1 MDPFLAF
8 KIGATGLRIQRLR
21 MDIISSNLANID
33 TTRTP
38 QGGPYRRKD
47 LVVAA
52 VPVLRPVQTGEFGD
66 ILQAKLS
73 QSLKAAVPV
82 AVVSDPRP
90 FKVVYDP
97 SHPDADKNGYVRLPN
112 INPIEEMVNMISA
125 LRAYEANVAA
135 INNAKAMIQKAIE
148 IGR

>member
-1 MDPFLAF
+1 
-8 KIGATGLRIQRLR
+8 

-38 QGGPYRRKD
+38 QGAPYRRKD

-52 VPVLRPVQTGEFGD
+52 VPVIRPAQTGEFGD

-97 SHPDADKNGYVRLPN
+97 SHPDAIKYGPKKGYVEYPN
-112 INPIEEMVNMISA
+112 VNIVTEMVDLISA
-125 LRAYEANVAA
+125 TRSYEANVT
-135 INNAKAMIQKAIE
+135 MIQTEKQIFNKALE
-148 IGR
+148 INR